1 MIDFEPA
8 GDVKMNFHGS
18 LHPLDGATTGSA
30 PEIMVQSTI
39 HRSDELAKGLFEMI
53 DREFAT
59 GVSVAAEHAVNSI
72 VTLMAW
78 TDPIPG
84 SPEVLAALTG
94 CARGAEGSTAA
105 AHADGVAIAQAEW
118 VPETGGDILELYPG
132 EVLPVSVFLVA
143 DSGIPRGD
151 YPFITTILAQDTPH

>member
-1 MIDFEPA
+1 MKIETKIVLRRVMIDFEPA

-59 GVSVAAEHAVNSI
+59 GVSVAAEHADR
-72 VTLMAW
+72 MRM
-78 TDPIPG
+78 
-84 SPEVLAALTG
+84 EKKK
-94 CARGAEGSTAA
+94 
-105 AHADGVAIAQAEW
+105 
-118 VPETGGDILELYPG
+118 
-132 EVLPVSVFLVA
+132 
-143 DSGIPRGD
+143 
-151 YPFITTILAQDTPH
+151 